1 VAGQVK
7 DHGVG
12 ALTALISGGAV
23 ALIGEIFKNAVTE
36 GLKSGGVAF
45 WLTMIAAAL
54 AMIVAYIS
62 SYNYSVIFRD
72 YGLDSA
78 DDDERAVFDGLR
90 ARLAAGGRFIP
101 VYNDLLTRGLDRVD
115 RFFGD
120 DDPAV
125 KTLWPGAFGF
135 KGAKPFWTAPAY
147 DRCLLIALLYP
158 LAVLFVVWGV
168 SGEVGKAEAALLL
181 PEGVHE
187 WWRVMFLFALA
198 IIAVG
203 GYCLISTAK
212 VGNARQFFVVLG
224 AVFGAMLG
232 ANAVVGAGYSSIAV
246 AFVLSGIG
254 VSVGVGAVPF
264 ISALIGAFAGV
275 LTLAFAFSDA
285 PTFDSA
291 LAFALAFAF
300 LFAVF
305 VAGTHVNKAAH
316 ERQRLGAF
324 LIAFSISY
332 ILLCYGFALWRG
344 ATDGWERAGPVFLF
358 FGVLT
363 IVNAPFDWLSVG
375 LTRALLR
382 LGVDMR
388 GFWPVWLAMVDLIA
402 ATFLIILLAAAMVFA
417 VDLFEVVGRTKFID
431 VDATLMAL
439 ADPWQRGQT
448 QYWWIYATL
457 FSTLIPS
464 VLNMT
469 VAALSLMRGVPW
481 FHKRV
486 AAAMRPGKPM
496 MEIHLSWMPGA
507 LALEVMLAAMAGLA
521 FTLWWIF
528 KAVPW
533 LTRPVEWL
541 IPMLRW
547 VVGLV

>member
-45 WLTMIAAAL
+45 WLTIIAAAL

-78 DDDERAVFDGLR
+78 DNDERAVFDGLR

-101 VYNDLLTRGLDRVD
+101 IYNDLLTRGLDRVD

-120 DDPAV
+120 ADPRV
-125 KTLWPGAFGF
+125 KTLWPRAFGF

-147 DRCLLIALLYP
+147 DRCLIIALLYP
-158 LAVLFVVWGV
+158 LVVLLVVWCV
-168 SGEVGKAEAALLL
+168 SGQVSKAAAAMLLSEGVIWWKRALLGFVL
-181 PEGVHE
+181 IVLLCSGH
-187 WWRVMFLFALA
+187 
-198 IIAVG
+198 IASKEDG
-203 GYCLISTAK
+203 K
-212 VGNARQFFVVLG
+212 FRQFFGFSLLCTIVTGIASFVFDG
-224 AVFGAMLG
+224 AVDFVFKIVIFMNIIVIIFDRWTESFYFCLSLAVLISIVMFITSVGSGYNMDVSFFIIFSSVW
-232 ANAVVGAGYSSIAV
+232 VVGFINHRAHTSGGLGY
-246 AFVLSGIG
+246 F
-254 VSVGVGAVPF
+254 F
-264 ISALIGAFAGV
+264 
-275 LTLAFAFSDA
+275 T
-285 PTFDSA
+285 
-291 LAFALAFAF
+291 
-300 LFAVF
+300 
-305 VAGTHVNKAAH
+305 
-316 ERQRLGAF
+316 
-324 LIAFSISY
+324 AFSIFY
-332 ILLCYGFALWRG
+332 FVICYAMAFWFGG
-344 ATDGWERAGPVFLF
+344 ENSWERTGPLFLF

-363 IVNAPFDWLSVG
+363 LINAPFDWLSIG

-382 LGVDMR
+382 RGVEAE
-388 GFWPVWLAMVDLIA
+388 GFAPVWLALLDLVF
-402 ATFLIILLAAAMVFA
+402 ATLLIVVLAIVTVVA
-417 VDLFEVVGRTKFID
+417 VDLFEVVGRSKFID
-431 VDATLMAL
+431 VAGVLDAL
-439 ADPWQRGQT
+439 ADPVQRRDT

-496 MEIHLSWMPGA
+496 MDIHLSWMPGA

-521 FTLWWIF
+521 FTYWWIF

-547 VVGLV
+547 VAGLV